1 MSPVS
6 TALTREQTDLRQTV
20 TDLMAK
26 RSPQNEVRRLMA
38 ADDGYDPA
46 VWAELAALGL
56 LGLIIPEEFGGSD
69 AGAAELAVVAEQMGR
84 ALLCLSLIHI

>member
-20 TDLMAK
+20 ADLMAK
-26 RSPQNEVRRLMA
+26 RSPQDEVRRLMA
-38 ADDGYDPA
+38 ADGGYDPA

-56 LGLIIPEEFGGSD
+56 LGLIIP
-69 AGAAELAVVAEQMGR
+69 
-84 ALLCLSLIHI
+84 